1 MGVDCANS
9 NSHSTMWPVTKVVK
23 AGLRMHTR
31 PRMRSSES
39 AGNAKASTGDSS
51 LSKLAANFGLAVAST
66 ALFLGLLEGGARV
79 YDRCRNGAPLA
90 LPDPMQTLYMPHP
103 YLPIALR
110 PSSDYRDGDTSGH
123 INAMGLRGLERT
135 AAKPS
140 GVFRIVC
147 VGGST
152 TFGAGILGDE
162 NTYPARLEA
171 VLSAAR
177 PDLAIEVL
185 NAGVPGYT
193 TAENVIYLSLR
204 LLDLQPDLVVL
215 YEGYN
220 DFKPNRYPGFQ
231 SDYSHWRDRSVAPA
245 PSWLDLHSRLYTKMR
260 SLADRFVRDPSAR
273 MRDPRSGE
281 RMRRYDTVSDE
292 GLAAFRRN
300 LRTMIA
306 AARSVGAQ
314 AAVATYAH
322 PCTEGNLRDH
332 PDLLKYLPEYLPNL
346 TFAGARDAF
355 DKYNEAAREVAR
367 DEEISL
373 IDAAVAIPPDPDLFV
388 DHVHFNAAGADRF
401 ARVVAGAI
409 EPALPAPGTRSQRDR
424 RAVASHSPRRHQAG
438 RG

>member
-1 MGVDCANS
+1 MC
-9 NSHSTMWPVTKVVK
+9 PVTEVVK
-23 AGLRMHTR
+23 AGHGMHTR
-31 PRMRSSES
+31 PRMRS
-39 AGNAKASTGDSS
+39 ADTTGDTRAGRDAPAAASR
-51 LSKLAANFGLAVAST
+51 LPRLAANFGLAVAST

-79 YDRCRNGAPLA
+79 YDRFRNGAPLA
-90 LPDPMQTLYMPHP
+90 LPDPMETLYRPHP

-123 INAMGLRGLERT
+123 INALGLRGSERSIS
-135 AAKPS
+135 KPV

-171 VLSAAR
+171 LLSAAR

-193 TAENVIYLSLR
+193 TAENIIYLSLR
-204 LLDLQPDLVVL
+204 LLDLQPDLVVF

-245 PSWLDLHSRLYTKMR
+245 RTWLELHSRLYTKMR
-260 SLADRFVRDPSAR
+260 SLGDRYVRDASAG
-273 MRDPRSGE
+273 MRDPRTGG
-281 RMRRYDTVSDE
+281 RMRRYDTVADV
-292 GLAAFRRN
+292 GLATFRRN
-300 LRTMIA
+300 LKTMIA
-306 AARSVGAQ
+306 AARSAGSQ

-322 PCTEGNLRDH
+322 PCTDENLRDH
-332 PDLLKYLPEYLPNL
+332 PDLLRYLPEYLPNL
-346 TFAGARDAF
+346 TFEGARDAF
-355 DKYNEAAREVAR
+355 GKYNEATREVAR
-367 DEEISL
+367 DERIPL
-373 IDAAVAIPPDPDLFV
+373 IDAAVAIPPDPGLFV

-401 ARVVAGAI
+401 ARLVAAVVAGT
-409 EPALPAPGTRSQRDR
+409 LPAPAPRAATDHPYAR
-424 RAVASHSPRRHQAG
+424 RRTG